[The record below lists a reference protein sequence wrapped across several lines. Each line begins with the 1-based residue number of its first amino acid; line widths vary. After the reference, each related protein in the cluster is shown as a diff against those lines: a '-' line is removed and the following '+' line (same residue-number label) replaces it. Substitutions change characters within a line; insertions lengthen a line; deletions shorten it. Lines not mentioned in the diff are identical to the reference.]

1 MASTFICL
9 YDTTCNHS
17 VARSSFLRRD
27 SVGGRKQITCGIV
40 YLQAD
45 MVLTEDPVDT
55 VIAATTDDVLAIRAS
70 KMPRMRRGEVWEP
83 KYQ

>member
-1 MASTFICL
+1 MQSQSCTQSLFWEGL
-9 YDTTCNHS
+9 D
-17 VARSSFLRRD
+17 
-27 SVGGRKQITCGIV
+27 GRQKQIACGIV

-55 VIAATTDDVLAIRAS
+55 VIAATSEDVLAIRAS

>member
-1 MASTFICL
+1 MQSQCGAHFFS
-9 YDTTCNHS
+9 
-17 VARSSFLRRD
+17 AEG
-27 SVGGRKQITCGIV
+27 SVGSRKQITCGIV

-55 VIAATTDDVLAIRAS
+55 VISATTDDVLAIRAS
-70 KMPRMRRGEVWEP
+70 KMPRMRRGEAWEP

>member
-1 MASTFICL
+1 M
-9 YDTTCNHS
+9 
-17 VARSSFLRRD
+17 
-27 SVGGRKQITCGIV
+27 GGKKRIACGIV

-55 VIAATTDDVLAIRAS
+55 VIAAPSEEVLAIRAS
-70 KMPRMRRGEVWEP
+70 KMPRMRRGEAWEP

>member
-1 MASTFICL
+1 M
-9 YDTTCNHS
+9 
-17 VARSSFLRRD
+17 
-27 SVGGRKQITCGIV
+27 GGKKQIARGIV

-55 VIAATTDDVLAIRAS
+55 VIAATTEDVLAIRAS
-70 KMPRMRRGEVWEP
+70 KMPRMRRGEAWEP

>member
-1 MASTFICL
+1 MDGKKRIA
-9 YDTTCNHS
+9 
-17 VARSSFLRRD
+17 
-27 SVGGRKQITCGIV
+27 GGIV

-45 MVLTEDPVDT
+45 MVLTEDPVDKVVT
-55 VIAATTDDVLAIRAS
+55 ASFEEVLAIRAS